1 MSKNLTRKG
10 LALGAIVAL
19 ASTVIAG
26 SPAFAAQTITTAPA
40 LGTSLN
46 TTLATPFVVAANV
59 SGATTDTAAATLKFS
74 VSNAGKNLL
83 TFAAV
88 GASASAANTA
98 ALAGTRV
105 ADTTNT
111 TVVSA
116 ASTGLTS
123 AKTAAI
129 AISVANTVT
138 VSTTADVTAW
148 LDLDGDNVIDA
159 NEDTANTVSVK
170 FLANADLAA
179 ATTITAP
186 LIGAVAL
193 TGKSVITPA
202 LNSNYATN
210 VTIDYTAATSVTS
223 TGATTLGTDGAWTST
238 AVIAAATAGAYTAQ
252 AKVATVA
259 LGTAASTTVAAITTA
274 TATAALTAGNDATAA
289 GVVREGAKA
298 ATAVLTLK
306 KAVVAPATVGLP
318 VAAGIPVVVT
328 VKTKAVA
335 APATSLI
342 TVDGTAINATDEGT
356 ITLNKVTDANG
367 LVSLAIA
374 SATGTVTD
382 AIEITA
388 LAEGVSAAALNVVW
402 TAVSYTAASTS
413 AFASTERSI
422 VEGGSTTLTYAVK
435 DQFGVAIAVPS
446 RLKFTVGYA
455 TVGPVAADAITYVAL
470 VAGSASITVTDTTAN
485 VDAAI
490 AVAAA
495 LEVQDASTLNY
506 AAPTS
511 GAVTAAAHN
520 VNVTATAAAFTT
532 APAATFA
539 AAVDTAVSLG
549 SPVINNAGG
558 VVTIAGTGVTFTVN
572 SIDYA
577 NTVTVIT
584 GAGGALP
591 AVTAKS
597 TTAGAKNI
605 TFTVGTNVNTSVLT
619 VAVAVETSGTV
630 LTLDAPATIL
640 PGRTL
645 VVTGKLVDK
654 FGNPVDITSAAATLA
669 VVYTGP
675 GLIVGAL
682 PTSTEVD
689 GTFTFRVL
697 LGANETGS
705 AAVSASY
712 DSNGATADVAGTTVA
727 ITVAKTVTIGAAAA
741 TNGAVIASKN
751 GRVYVTVNS
760 PAGFK
765 SYVKVGFS
773 VKPSFTTTGSK
784 LVSYYVGAGKRVAV
798 RVYVRGGLV
807 ASQAIT
813 IK

>member
-26 SPAFAAQTITTAPA
+26 SPAFAAQTITAAPA

-116 ASTGLTS
+116 ASAGLTS

-129 AISVANTVT
+129 AISTSAT

-179 ATTITAP
+179 ATSITAP

-223 TGATTLGTDGAWTST
+223 TGATTMGTDGAWTAT

-259 LGTAASTTVAAITTA
+259 LGTAASTTVAAITTS
-274 TATAALTAGNDATAA
+274 TAVAALTAGNDATAA
-289 GVVREGAKA
+289 GVVRAGAKA

-306 KAVVAPATVGLP
+306 KAAVGAAAALP

-367 LVSLAIA
+367 LVSLAIV

-402 TAVSYTAASTS
+402 TAVAYTAASTS

-422 VEGGSTTLTYAVK
+422 VEGGSTTLTYSVK

-446 RLKFTVGYA
+446 RLKFVVGYA
-455 TVGPVAADAITYVAL
+455 TVGPVAADATTYVAL
-470 VAGSASITVTDTTAN
+470 VGGSASITVTDTTAN

-490 AVAAA
+490 AVTAA
-495 LEVQDASTLNY
+495 LEVQDAATLNY
-506 AAPTS
+506 AAPAS

-520 VNVTATAAAFTT
+520 VNVTATAAAFAT
-532 APAATFA
+532 APATTFGPV
-539 AAVDTAVSLG
+539 AVDTALTLTI
-549 SPVINNAGG
+549 PAINNAGG
-558 VVTIAGTGVTFTVN
+558 LVTIAATGVTFTVN
-572 SIDYA
+572 SVDYA

-584 GAGGALP
+584 AAGGVVP
-591 AVTAKS
+591 VVTAKS

-605 TFTVGTNVNTSVLT
+605 TFTVGTNVTTSVLT
-619 VAVAVETSGTV
+619 VSAAVETSGTV
-630 LTLDAPATIL
+630 LTLDAPANIL

-645 VVTGKLVDK
+645 VVTGTVADK
-654 FGNPVDITSAAATLA
+654 FGNPVNTSTGTTSTL
-669 VVYTGP
+669 VVSYTGP
-675 GLIVGAL
+675 GLIVGSL
-682 PTSTEVD
+682 PTETDAS
-689 GTFTFRVL
+689 GAFSFRVL

-705 AAVSASY
+705 ASVSASY
-712 DSNGATADVAGTTVA
+712 DADGSATVSAAV
-727 ITVAKTVTIGAAAA
+727 TVAKTVTIGAVA
-741 TNGAVIASKN
+741 TNAAVITSKN

-760 PAGFK
+760 AAGFK

-813 IK
+813 VK